1 MNIFATS
8 QCPIQC
14 AQEMTDVHVVKM
26 ILESAQL
33 LSTAHFVLD
42 GVQVGYKPTHK
53 NHPCAVWCRTTRSN
67 YSWLYAHFCAL
78 LDEFTFRT
86 GKVHKSKEQ
95 SKALQSFPKNLQLG
109 GLTPFTLCVPEEFT
123 GVSNLDVHGRYQAYL
138 NVKFAEWRSR
148 DKPIKVEWTNRAKPS
163 WATLTVYAQLSTT
176 LQSKLLT
183 Y

>member
-14 AQEMTDVHVVKM
+14 AQEMTNVHIVKM

-42 GVQVGYKPTHK
+42 GIQVGYKPTHK
-53 NHPCAVWCRTTRSN
+53 NHPCAIWCRETSDN
-67 YSWLYAHFCAL
+67 YRWLYGHFKAL

-86 GKVHKSKEQ
+86 GKLHKSGEQ
-95 SKALQSFPKNLQLG
+95 LYTLRFLPENITRNIP
-109 GLTPFTLCVPEEFT
+109 TPFALCMPEEFARLGLFDQT
-123 GVSNLDVHGRYQAYL
+123 KAYQAYL

-163 WATLTVYAQLSTT
+163 WAN
-176 LQSKLLT
+176 
-183 Y
+183 

>member
-14 AQEMTDVHVVKM
+14 AQEMTNVHVVKM

-53 NHPCAVWCRTTRSN
+53 NHPCAIWCRATTSN
-67 YSWLYAHFCAL
+67 YKWLYEHFKAL
-78 LDEFTFRT
+78 LGEFTFRT
-86 GKVHKSKEQ
+86 GKIHKSSEQ
-95 SKALQSFPKNLQLG
+95 LQALGRWPENIEAGPVQPFALCMPNEFAILGLFDQTKA
-109 GLTPFTLCVPEEFT
+109 
-123 GVSNLDVHGRYQAYL
+123 YQAYL

-148 DKPIKVEWTNRAKPS
+148 DKPIKVEWTNRPMPS
-163 WATLTVYAQLSTT
+163 WVI
-176 LQSKLLT
+176 
-183 Y
+183 

>member
-14 AQEMTDVHVVKM
+14 AQEMTNVHVVKM

-53 NHPCAVWCRTTRSN
+53 NHPCAVWCRETTGN
-67 YSWLYAHFCAL
+67 YAWLYNHFKAL
-78 LDEFTFRT
+78 CREFTLRAD
-86 GKVHKSKEQ
+86 KIHKSSEQ
-95 SKALQSFPKNLQLG
+95 LQALWLWPENICADGQ
-109 GLTPFTLCVPEEFT
+109 TPFALCMPEEFARLGLFDQT
-123 GVSNLDVHGRYQAYL
+123 KAYQAYL

-148 DKPIKVEWTNRAKPS
+148 DKPIKVEWTNRPKPS
-163 WATLTVYAQLSTT
+163 WVI
-176 LQSKLLT
+176 
-183 Y
+183 